1 MQTPTHT
8 PTQSPMQSP
17 THTPAHTLAHTPP
30 QADWGVLGAPPPPPV
45 LIRQNA
51 FDVNLFNIARR
62 LNFDSDDDEDENDG
76 GFPLPLG
83 GIQGNR

>member
-1 MQTPTHT
+1 MQTPTQT
-8 PTQSPMQSP
+8 PTQSP
-17 THTPAHTLAHTPP
+17 THTPAHTLAP

-51 FDVNLFNIARR
+51 FDLNHFNIARR
-62 LNFDSDDDEDENDG
+62 LNFDSDDDEDENDD
-76 GFPLPLG
+76 GFPLPLV